1 MRERELALCLAFFSS
16 RVFGSF
22 LPMQKEQ
29 FFQYPL
35 TSKVEIKVNE
45 KNNYKIVLIVVRVL
59 FFIEKKRT
67 KKF

>member
-1 MRERELALCLAFFSS
+1 
-16 RVFGSF
+16 
-22 LPMQKEQ
+22 MQKEQ

-45 KNNYKIVLIVVRVL
+45 KNNYKIVLILVRVL